1 MKVESNLGVRM
12 LALLIAW
19 LMTDDAHEFG
29 VDWPT
34 GPAARYL
41 LDAPVALIRLDYM
54 LLCIWRSLVNLPS

>member
-1 MKVESNLGVRM
+1 M

-34 GPAARYL
+34 GTAAPYFL
-41 LDAPVALIRLDYM
+41 GTPVALIRLDYM
-54 LLCIWRSLVNLPS
+54 LRCIWMSLVNLPS